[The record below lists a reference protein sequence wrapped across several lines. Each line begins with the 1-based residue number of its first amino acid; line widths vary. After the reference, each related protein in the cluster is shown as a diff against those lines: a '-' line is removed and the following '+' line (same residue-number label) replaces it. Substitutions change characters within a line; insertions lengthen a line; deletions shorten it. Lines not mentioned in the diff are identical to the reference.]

1 MMMIVMMMMI
11 AMMMMITITIM
22 ETKNGDDCHISVV
35 SNNDDDG
42 MVSS

>member
-1 MMMIVMMMMI
+1 MLSDWMGYLQTGPFLDHLAVI
-11 AMMMMITITIM
+11 
-22 ETKNGDDCHISVV
+22 TKNGDDCHISVV